1 MTKKLPQKFYNQ
13 KTIEVAKKLIGKF
26 LVRKMGK
33 KIIIGQITETEAYCG
48 LKDLASHAS
57 RGQTPRTKIMFGQPG
72 YWYVY
77 LIYGMYYCLNI
88 VTEEKDKPGAVLIRS
103 VKPMIG
109 WPENIKT
116 DGPGKLCR
124 AFKITKKENGA
135 RGFGTTD
142 LLIEDWN
149 AKIPKIKSAP
159 RIGVDYAKEYKD
171 KKWRFYIED

>member
-1 MTKKLPQKFYNQ
+1 MPKRLPQEFYNQ
-13 KTIEVAKKLIGKF
+13 KTIKVAKKLIGKY
-26 LVRKMGK
+26 LIRKVGQ
-33 KIIIGQITETEAYCG
+33 KILIGQITETEAYCG

-88 VTEEKDKPGAVLIRS
+88 VTEEKDTPGAVLVRS
-103 VKPMIG
+103 VRPISGLPK
-109 WPENIKT
+109 NIKT

-124 AFKITKKENGA
+124 VFKITKKENGT
-135 RGFGTTD
+135 RGFGATN
-142 LLIEDWN
+142 LWIEDWG

-159 RIGVDYAKEYKD
+159 RIGVDYAGVYKD
-171 KKWRFYIED
+171 KKWRFYI